1 MAGVKTSETW
11 PLVHAERAALAGHL
25 AALDDAQW
33 ATPSLCAGLTVR
45 EVLAHLTA
53 GASLGPLRW
62 MAGVLRKRFDFDAM
76 VSYRLAQQL
85 GASPQETLDRF
96 RRVVTSTVKAPIPVE
111 AVLGEAIVHGAD
123 IRRPLGI
130 GHDSPM
136 ATLTLVAGYYAGSD
150 MVVEARGRISGLRLR
165 ATDGEFAIGSGPLV
179 TGPTL
184 ALIMAMTG
192 RAAFLDD
199 LDGPG
204 VATLRERSA

>member
-1 MAGVKTSETW
+1 MTKSEIW
-11 PLVHAERAALAGHL
+11 PRVHAERAALAGDL
-25 AALDDAQW
+25 DGLDDDRW
-33 ATPSLCAGLTVR
+33 ETPSLCAGLTVR

-53 GASLGPLRW
+53 GASLGPVRW

-76 VSYRLAQQL
+76 VAYRLAQQL
-85 GASPQETLDRF
+85 GASPRETFDRF

-130 GHDSPM
+130 VHDSPI

-150 MVVEARGRISGLRLR
+150 MVVEAKGRIVGLRLQADDGDF
-165 ATDGEFAIGSGPLV
+165 ATGSGPLV

-192 RAAFLDD
+192 RPVFLDD

-204 VATLRERSA
+204 VATLRERSG